1 MTASI
6 FFFLLARVSHSNKWR
21 SYAQNVLI
29 SLHNFY
35 LIYYM
40 IFYLRAIRKLLF
52 FFFFF
57 FLGEKKQEYSS
68 NTPPLNR
75 QIPFPD
81 M

>member
-6 FFFLLARVSHSNKWR
+6 FFLLARVSHSNKWR

-52 FFFFF
+52 FFFF
-57 FLGEKKQEYSS
+57 LGKKKQEYSS

>member
-6 FFFLLARVSHSNKWR
+6 FFFLARVSHSNKWR

-57 FLGEKKQEYSS
+57 FGQEEAVIQFKHSAFE
-68 NTPPLNR
+68 PPDSL
-75 QIPFPD
+75 P
-81 M
+81 